1 MLNIT
6 NKAVS
11 KWERGIPIAKDKT
24 PNMMT
29 PFLYIISHNNA
40 VLYFYRLY
48 FIFGEIANIL
58 YKQ

>member
-29 PFLYIISHNNA
+29 PLLYIISHNNA
-40 VLYFYRLY
+40 VLYFLQAVFY
-48 FIFGEIANIL
+48 FW
-58 YKQ
+58 